1 MAKVIDYSRKI
12 TDDREK
18 PFIKI
23 GEDFVTIKNDVATV
37 RKLTKEIKTYTE
49 KEDADEFGVM
59 DIVKKNLLSEKD
71 VKKLDSLGLSF
82 ELYNEI
88 LADAL
93 ELAIPGSKKEEE
105 KDDKKK

>member
-37 RKLTKEIKTYTE
+37 RKPTKEIKTYT
-49 KEDADEFGVM
+49 
-59 DIVKKNLLSEKD
+59 
-71 VKKLDSLGLSF
+71 
-82 ELYNEI
+82 
-88 LADAL
+88 
-93 ELAIPGSKKEEE
+93 
-105 KDDKKK
+105 

>member
-1 MAKVIDYSRKI
+1 
-12 TDDREK
+12 
-18 PFIKI
+18 
-23 GEDFVTIKNDVATV
+23 
-37 RKLTKEIKTYTE
+37 
-49 KEDADEFGVM
+49 M